1 MTQEDLHQAI
11 SDQIIPCIL
20 TVRTGDIWGTAFF
33 AHPNWLVGNAHVFT
47 THNSIDQAEWHTH
60 SGPIDMSVL
69 EKFIRPPESITTPD
83 IVVANMSHDIP
94 DISKAL
100 LSLPSEYT
108 KIASLDSQLDDA
120 EQQNYE
126 PESVIFT
133 IDTTPTV
140 TGHFRPCVLKEVT
153 CDTMSQ
159 HEHSGIADTFDGVP
173 MVFEPEIPGSLKY
186 GMSGAPVL
194 KAFRDA
200 IHHPWQFSLIGV
212 LYARCQFVASK
223 PPLACVVPLEFD
235 LEQIRQIKIEQDSA
249 KNSYSKLLSHM
260 GVFHDK
266 DAEIINQQLKND
278 VSHAKQAV
286 KDQWRAYEE
295 GVSPL
300 YINAPDHIE
309 KLLGKYI
316 KIEYSA
322 LSSTCAFFTKNAI
335 KAFKKNSSIENLFG
349 VENEVLHQS
358 FEKCLHDLGA
368 IPQVDIK
375 KSGKVDL
382 DNEYFRIDMAGA
394 NKDTM
399 IKFSLQDN
407 IKGDQLRNVDNGS
420 YAQKQYKKSV
430 EKKPYSSVF
439 AEVRVNNS
447 LKKIEGSMLAEALLK
462 AYEIPGSVDLPLSD
476 CQPGQCTDKSSREQK
491 NSGLKQQNVKKNR
504 R

>member
-1 MTQEDLHQAI
+1 MTQEDLYQAI

-20 TVRTGDIWGTAFF
+20 TVRAGDIWGTAFF

-47 THNSIDQAEWHTH
+47 THNCIDQAEWHTH

-108 KIASLDSQLDDA
+108 KIASLDSQSDDA

-153 CDTMSQ
+153 RDTMSQ

-200 IHHPWQFSLIGV
+200 IHHPWQFKLIGV
-212 LYARCQFVASK
+212 LYARCQFMASK
-223 PPLACVVPLEFD
+223 PSLACVVPLDFD

-249 KNSYSKLLSHM
+249 NNSYCKLLSHT

-286 KDQWRAYEE
+286 KDQWRAYED

-300 YINAPDHIE
+300 CINAPDHIE

-322 LSSTCAFFTKNAI
+322 LSSTCAFFTRNAI
-335 KAFKKNSSIENLFG
+335 KALQKKSSIENLFG
-349 VENEVLHQS
+349 VKNEVLHQS
-358 FEKCLHDLGA
+358 FEKCLHDLRA
-368 IPQVDIK
+368 MPQVDIK
-375 KSGKVDL
+375 KSDKVGL
-382 DNEYFRIDMAGA
+382 DNKHFRIDMAGA
-394 NKDTM
+394 NKGTM
-399 IKFSLQDN
+399 VRFSLQDN
-407 IKGDQLRNVDNGS
+407 IRGHHN
-420 YAQKQYKKSV
+420 
-430 EKKPYSSVF
+430 KKPYSSVF
-439 AEVRVNNS
+439 AEVRVDNS
-447 LKKIEGSMLAEALLK
+447 LMHIEGGILAEALQK

-476 CQPGQCTDKSSREQK
+476 CQPR
-491 NSGLKQQNVKKNR
+491 LMHR
-504 R
+504 